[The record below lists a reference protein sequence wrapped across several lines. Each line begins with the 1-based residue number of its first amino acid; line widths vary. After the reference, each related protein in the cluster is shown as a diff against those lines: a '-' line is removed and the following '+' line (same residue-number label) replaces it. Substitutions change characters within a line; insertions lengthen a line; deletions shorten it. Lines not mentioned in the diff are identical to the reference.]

1 MVKYKQVNVS
11 RKTDSVQEINLY
23 QLLQYFAKKWVVIV
37 AFTVTG
43 LVAGLVYSFYLQ
55 TPLYKSDATLILI
68 DPEKTSS
75 AAKDPT
81 LINNYIELFKSRK
94 VLEPVI
100 EKLNLDK
107 SYEQLVASVTTTSE
121 KDTEVIKVSTSSEN
135 AETSMMVTDEAIASF
150 KQEVGRL
157 YDKDNIEIVDRA
169 NRPTVPY
176 NVHATL
182 QIVVSMTLGLVAALT
197 LLFFAYDFSHVKTKG
212 PIAKKPKTPSA
223 APVEAP
229 SSLPTMPPLQAESLP
244 DSKEPEKSSRD
255 PVSDVVSLLIGTE
268 VKSKRKKAK
277 KSKAN
282 KRKK

>member
-1 MVKYKQVNVS
+1 M
-11 RKTDSVQEINLY
+11 QEINLY
-23 QLLQYFAKKWVVIV
+23 QLLQYYAKKWVVIV

-43 LVAGLVYSFYLQ
+43 LVAGLIYSFYLQ

-68 DPEKTSS
+68 DPEKAIS

-100 EKLNLDK
+100 EKLNLDI
-107 SYEQLVASVTTTSE
+107 SYEELAGSIAATSE
-121 KDTEVIKVSTSSEN
+121 KDTEVIKVSASSEN

-176 NVHATL
+176 NVHAVL
-182 QIVVSMTLGLVAALT
+182 QVVVSMALGLVAALT
-197 LLFFAYDFSHVKTKG
+197 LLFFAYDFSQSKTEK
-212 PIAKKPKTPSA
+212 PVVKKPKAPKVA
-223 APVEAP
+223 PEEVAPVPPVQTEP
-229 SSLPTMPPLQAESLP
+229 LPAIQ
-244 DSKEPEKSSRD
+244 EPEPVPLHA

-268 VKSKRKKAK
+268 VKSKRKKARKQKATKRNK
-277 KSKAN
+277 K
-282 KRKK
+282 